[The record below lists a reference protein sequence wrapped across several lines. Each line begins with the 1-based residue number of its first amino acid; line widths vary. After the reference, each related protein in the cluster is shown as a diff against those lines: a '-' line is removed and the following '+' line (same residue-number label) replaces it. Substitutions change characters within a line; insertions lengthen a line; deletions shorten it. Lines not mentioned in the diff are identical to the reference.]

1 MLILTTEKP
10 TSALMLDLLAIVE
23 ALAQLRGLESG
34 SILDPASLRGSCVR
48 TARTARA

>member
-10 TSALMLDLLAIVE
+10 TSALVLDLLAIVE

-34 SILDPASLRGSCVR
+34 SILDTASLRGSCVR